1 MTIYMEMT
9 ASKLLL
15 NILWTEYETT
25 AWENGPQ
32 IKRTNMEDGIE
43 AGYTTPEGA

>member
-1 MTIYMEMT
+1 MTICMEMT

-25 AWENGPQ
+25 AVGEWA
-32 IKRTNMEDGIE
+32 TNQADWHG
-43 AGYTTPEGA
+43 G